1 MDPLSSADLST
12 GGLSQMSLIKAD
24 IMTKSKSFDDVQKLS
39 EKNKNSNK
47 DKRRHSGSDKNVNI
61 DNNENDYAY
70 DNENDNDNENDTIV
84 NPMNRNILKK
94 EIKLNTNNNNND
106 NNNSNN
112 NLNNSF
118 DDIDVQLTK
127 RLSNADF
134 EPYKKQNNLITS
146 ENKNNLN
153 ILKSLST
160 LRPFKNFQ
168 KYNLFP
174 QKSTSET
181 DLTSEFKKENISLSQ
196 QLSDKISNRVEN
208 GEENDENESL
218 NDRGSSRERG
228 RGSRDRGRDRDGDN
242 DGDRDEDDVDD
253 DEEEDEEQFSEN
265 LDDMSLERVSD
276 DRGGRSNDESED
288 LTAFDNDN
296 ENENNDNDNDNDND
310 NYNSDNNS
318 PVYNDR
324 NTENDADTINVKSVN
339 TESVK
344 SPILSQ
350 KNLNNVST
358 GDIILSKFDKNS
370 DLNVNNNIEEEGS
383 IDQFKQNYE
392 KEKFHENDGK
402 VITDFENIYTENND
416 NLGENNDN
424 KTEKISQKTVDE
436 IRKLSND
443 GSSNKNERL
452 ENVTEK
458 GFYAIGD
465 VSDVS
470 HQVKESIESTTH
482 TQSTHDTEISIK
494 TKNKIGVE
502 NDSKN
507 TDLTIR
513 ESNKTNLT
521 DLNIPNDIKVSRTY
535 SIEDRTVPTA
545 PPLAIT
551 KSRSTSSL
559 RFQGEGTGTLK
570 GIYAQGNQNVVLNAT
585 SKY

>member
-12 GGLSQMSLIKAD
+12 GGLSQMSLSLIKAD

-61 DNNENDYAY
+61 DNNENEYEY
-70 DNENDNDNENDTIV
+70 NNDNENENDTIE
-84 NPMNRNILKK
+84 NPMNRNILKN
-94 EIKLNTNNNNND
+94 EINLNTNNNN
-106 NNNSNN
+106 
-112 NLNNSF
+112 NNSF

-127 RLSNADF
+127 RLSNADL

-174 QKSTSET
+174 QKSTCDT
-181 DLTSEFKKENISLSQ
+181 DLTSKVKKENISLSQ
-196 QLSDKISNRVEN
+196 QLSDKISNRIKN
-208 GEENDENESL
+208 NDENDDNENENESL
-218 NDRGSSRERG
+218 NDRESSRERGRERG
-228 RGSRDRGRDRDGDN
+228 RGSRDRDRGRDGEN
-242 DGDRDEDDVDD
+242 EGDRDEDDVDD
-253 DEEEDEEQFSEN
+253 DEDEDEEQFSEN

-288 LTAFDNDN
+288 LTAFDNENYNNN
-296 ENENNDNDNDNDND
+296 ENDDNGNNDND
-310 NYNSDNNS
+310 NSDNNS
-318 PVYNDR
+318 PIYTDR
-324 NTENDADTINVKSVN
+324 NTENDADMINLKSVS

-344 SPILSQ
+344 SLILSQ
-350 KNLNNVST
+350 KNLNNIST
-358 GDIILSKFDKNS
+358 GDIILSKFDKTS
-370 DLNVNNNIEEEGS
+370 DLNLNNEEGS
-383 IDQFKQNYE
+383 IDQCKQNYQN
-392 KEKFHENDGK
+392 EKFHENDGN

-416 NLGENNDN
+416 NLGDNDEN
-424 KTEKISQKTVDE
+424 KTKEISQKTVDE

-443 GSSNKNERL
+443 GFSNKNVL
-452 ENVTEK
+452 VENVTEK
-458 GFYAIGD
+458 DFYVIGD

-470 HQVKESIESTTH
+470 NQVEDVKSTTH
-482 TQSTHDTEISIK
+482 TQSVYDTEISIK
-494 TKNKIGVE
+494 NEKNIGVE

-507 TDLTIR
+507 TDLNFR
-513 ESNKTNLT
+513 ENNKSNLT
-521 DLNIPNDIKVSRTY
+521 DLNIPDDIKVSRTY

-545 PPLAIT
+545 QPLAIT

-585 SKY
+585 SKYLHLHFLL